1 MSFSCR
7 KRLSRKKQRPNQ
19 LTLWDTNQILRCSPQ
34 TPKYLGSYILR
45 FGSSRIYIHT
55 SCTHTSITHIFVYN
69 MLSTCVD
76 VYLLPSYSIINSVFR
91 KGRKSASMFG
101 GNCFIQGFKWGLL
114 LSKWEHLYF
123 CSVPPSTL
131 SDLHLQSVI
140 WTHFFP
146 EENFWKLQKARAL
159 KGLLIQWV
167 CLLLPQTSFG
177 SREHELICRS
187 RSIMVWGKYPIRA
200 TCEWNVASRHMPWT
214 NSSQATSK
222 ESPETKFKF
231 HLSPRP
237 AGLHLA
243 LATSGGRQWLLVRFH
258 SLPGLSQETAMPNE
272 TKQTTKQKKKQPIKQ
287 KPKPNHQD
295 KQTQNRLLTLQNE
308 ADRLSF

>member
-7 KRLSRKKQRPNQ
+7 KRKKQRPNQ
-19 LTLWDTNQILRCSPQ
+19 LTLWDTKQILRCSPQ

-55 SCTHTSITHIFVYN
+55 SCTHTSITHTFVYN

-76 VYLLPSYSIINSVFR
+76 VYSLPSYSIINSVYK

-114 LSKWEHLYF
+114 LSKWERLHS
-123 CSVPPSTL
+123 CSFHPEQSPPAV
-131 SDLHLQSVI
+131 SDLN
-140 WTHFFP
+140 TFFFP
-146 EENFWKLQKARAL
+146 EENFFWKLQKARAL
-159 KGLLIQWV
+159 NGLLIQWV

-177 SREHELICRS
+177 SRHHELICRS

-200 TCEWNVASRHMPWT
+200 TCEWNVASRHTPWT
-214 NSSQATSK
+214 NSSQATWK

-272 TKQTTKQKKKQPIKQ
+272 NKTNNQTKKQPIKQ

-295 KQTQNRLLTLQNE
+295 KQTQNRLLALQNE